1 MSFCPYCNQKTFEIE
16 EVEVGDS
23 KYKFVQ
29 CAGCKAP
36 IGFIQ
41 QAHADL
47 SFVDFE
53 TKITQALRVVVSSLQ
68 TIDSRLT
75 RIEQATQIRR

>member
-1 MSFCPYCNQKTFEIE
+1 MPFCPYCNQKTFEIE
-16 EVEVGDS
+16 EVDVGDS

-41 QAHADL
+41 QAHVDR

-53 TKITQALRVVVSSLQ
+53 AKITQALRVVVSSLQ

-75 RIEQATQIRR
+75 RIEQVTQRRQ